1 MKLKKKWSIFVAV
14 LMALVTLTLSVAPA
28 LAQDD
33 AVSLSA
39 AEPPYSVRD
48 GLALVVPLGAPVD
61 TPVTMTVLK
70 RSDASPAEGV
80 GVWAFTPENAE
91 ILHQRVS
98 AMQESGEISSADV
111 DWDAIVQ
118 VYGRLLGRTDERGK
132 LTATFGEPGRYVL
145 WAVKRGYVPGRSSTV
160 IGGGLKALEL
170 TAPNRAQVGERVT
183 LTVLQKGT
191 GSPIAGAGVWALTRE
206 QAEAFKQDVEAMKA
220 DAALASEDFDWESIV
235 SIRGTF
241 LGRTGDNGELVT
253 AFNEPGGYLLAAVK
267 QGYIPAHHGI
277 YIGEEL
283 KALEIRAPDRAP
295 VNERVSITV
304 LDKGTGSGIE
314 GAGVWALT
322 REQAEA
328 FKQDVEAMK
337 EETALASDELDWE
350 SIVSIRGTFLG
361 RTGDNG
367 ELVTAFSQTGGYLLV
382 AVKRGYLPARHG
394 IYIYDKPKAMTLRVQ
409 QAAQVGDIV
418 PIHVSETN
426 TGEPVMG
433 AGVWALTRE
442 QATAF
447 RQNMAAVREQGQNM
461 QDTDWESV
469 VSIHGAF
476 LGRTDER
483 GYLEISF
490 GVPGGYLLVSVK
502 PGYIPGFGFI
512 FIKQPKPEVEL
523 DSIKI
528 RPEKVQELKP
538 DNTFTTDNIS

>member
-1 MKLKKKWSIFVAV
+1 MKIKKKWSIFMAV
-14 LMALVTLTLSVAPA
+14 LMALVTLTMSVAPA
-28 LAQDD
+28 MAQDD

-70 RSDASPAEGV
+70 RSDASPAEGA

-91 ILHQRVS
+91 ILRQRVS

-111 DWDAIVQ
+111 DWDAIVH
-118 VYGRLLGRTDERGK
+118 VYGRFLGRTDEGGK

-170 TAPNRAQVGERVT
+170 RAPNRAQVGERVT
-183 LTVLQKGT
+183 MTVLQKGT
-191 GSPIAGAGVWALTRE
+191 GNPIAGAGIWALTRE
-206 QAEAFKQDVEAMKA
+206 QAEAFRQDVEAIREET
-220 DAALASEDFDWESIV
+220 ALASDELDWESIV
-235 SIRGTF
+235 GIRGTF

-253 AFNEPGGYLLAAVK
+253 AFNEPGGYLLVAVK
-267 QGYIPAHHGI
+267 WGYIPARHGI

-283 KALEIRAPDRAP
+283 KVLEIRAPNRAP
-295 VNERVSITV
+295 VNERVSIMV
-304 LDKGTGSGIE
+304 LEKATGNGIE
-314 GAGVWALT
+314 SAGVWALT

-328 FKQDVEAMK
+328 FRQDVEAMK
-337 EETALASDELDWE
+337 ADAALASENFDWE

-361 RTGDNG
+361 RTGENG
-367 ELVTAFSQTGGYLLV
+367 ELVTAFNETGGYLLV
-382 AVKRGYLPARHG
+382 AVKRGYIPARYG

-409 QAAQVGDIV
+409 QSAEVGDIV
-418 PIHVSETN
+418 PIHISETN
-426 TGEPVMG
+426 TGDPVMG
-433 AGVWALTRE
+433 ASVWALTRE

-447 RQNMAAVREQGQNM
+447 RQNMASVREQGQNI

-469 VSIHGAF
+469 VGIHGAF

-483 GYLEISF
+483 GYLETSF

-512 FIKQPKPEVEL
+512 FIKQPKPELEL

-528 RPEKVQELKP
+528 RPEKVQQIQP
-538 DNTFTTDNIS
+538 DNTFTTDNNS